1 MNFIEDKEL
10 NLKQEGNDL
19 LNGRS
24 YSETLK
30 QIIQNA
36 PEKGTFTIGLFGEWG
51 SGKSSI
57 IKTVKDDLTKNKKEY
72 GNIKFVI
79 YDAWKYVN
87 DSFRRMFLLN
97 LQKELGLGRTDLMEK
112 FYCNITTDKK
122 IELKLSTNH
131 FTMVSLGSLFALIV
145 SVILMTTMKNGS
157 TNAAINATFIVS
169 LMSLL
174 TSLIF
179 KCFNELKTSL
189 NTPYL
194 FAPEQFDDC
203 FKDIISKV
211 LKENAFKTIK
221 NWVTGN
227 KKSDK
232 LIIVIDNI
240 DRCNCETA
248 YELLTNIKNF
258 MGDYNDLI
266 FIIPIDD
273 KALKKH
279 LINDK
284 NEDKDAEEFLRKF
297 FNVEL
302 RIKPLENVELF
313 DFANR
318 LNTKHQLNLTPDTI
332 NIVANEYATNP
343 RRIIQLFNNLSAELN
358 ILSQNCDEKFL
369 KENQSIICKALI
381 IREEWSE
388 YYNLIKKDNKLLKV
402 KNYEPSSNSDPQKYK
417 ELNMFLNKT
426 YCLTSDTKL
435 PVIEKILSNSNA
447 FHELPKTIID
457 SVALSNIKQ
466 LIEYVQASSENLEL
480 SIKYLLD
487 RLEKSINRKT
497 YGSETV
503 QMFVSL
509 LAINENNNLTST
521 NNKKIQTAISGQI
534 KNFLTYIPE
543 EYFSFLT
550 QYINDLNSNNYLIDE
565 INQYMEESL
574 KEDDET
580 DNFAYKL
587 YKSILLNCNDIKNLK
602 NKFKIW
608 YSISDTNLPDLDIKD
623 KIQSVLTDE
632 LIIFILSRAANTNE
646 DSWVFDDLEYLAQYG
661 KLSEKQKDLIFT
673 FFNSKTP
680 AFNGSNAQELLN
692 ALRFITKILKYIKIN
707 GNQSFMNF
715 YENTFRQQ
723 QVSYRQQTILQ
734 TVTSEDDLKT
744 IIDFLILTYISGY
757 NVPATQD
764 KLKILFDTYPELQSY
779 ILASIKN
786 ICDKGIQIFPL
797 QYIVFKTS
805 EISET
810 SLFLLSKI
818 VKEKDDNGK
827 YHIEDSSVKTKLDY
841 LVKNLV
847 KEEYNVQINK
857 FFENNIDD
865 SRIKDLLVKTISSAN
880 RETIISLSLKLQSIA
895 FDKICEDIQLYKN
908 EKSLLEAIA
917 TSKTKKHI
925 SALIQ
930 LIKELIVTKND
941 FEYWKSLYERIDEKS
956 IPVKDKKII
965 QTVLDAELEEEKE
978 QIA

>member
-10 NLKQEGNDL
+10 NLKKEGNDL
-19 LNGRS
+19 LNGKS

-30 QIIQNA
+30 QIIQNT
-36 PEKGTFTIGLFGEWG
+36 PKKGTFCIGLFGEWG

-57 IKTVKDDLTKNKKEY
+57 IKTVKDDITKNKKEY
-72 GNIKFVI
+72 GNTKFVI

-97 LQKELGLGRTDLMEK
+97 LQEELGLERSNLMEK
-112 FYCNITTDKK
+112 FYCNKSVEQK
-122 IELKLSTNH
+122 IELKFSSKH
-131 FTMVSLGSLFALIV
+131 FNFTIIISLLLLIV
-145 SVILMTTMKNGS
+145 SSILMSKLDN
-157 TNAAINATFIVS
+157 NVAINATFIVS
-169 LMSLL
+169 LVSFL
-174 TSLIF
+174 TTLIF
-179 KCFNELKTSL
+179 KCFNELKTSS
-189 NTPYL
+189 NIPYL
-194 FAPEQFDDC
+194 FAPEQFEDC
-203 FKDIISKV
+203 FMDIISKALRKNSLIKAIKHWV
-211 LKENAFKTIK
+211 LGKCEN
-221 NWVTGN
+221 
-227 KKSDK
+227 DK
-232 LIIVIDNI
+232 LVIVIDNI

-258 MGDYNDLI
+258 MGNYDGLI

-284 NEDKDAEEFLRKF
+284 NSDKDAEEFLRKF

-313 DFANR
+313 DFANS
-318 LNTKHQLNLTPDTI
+318 LNKKHQMNLTPDTI

-388 YYNLIKKDNKLLKV
+388 YYNMIKKDNKLLKV
-402 KNYEPSSNSDPQKYK
+402 KNYEPNSNEDTKKYK
-417 ELNMFLNKT
+417 ELNIFLNKT
-426 YCLTSDTKL
+426 YCLTTDTKL

-447 FHELPKTIID
+447 FHEFPKTIID
-457 SVALSNIKQ
+457 SVASFNIKQ
-466 LIEYVQASSENLEL
+466 LIEYTQTSSENREL

-487 RLEKSINRKT
+487 KLEKSVNKQT
-497 YGSETV
+497 YRSETV

-509 LAINENNNLTST
+509 LAINENNKLTST
-521 NNKKIQTAISGQI
+521 NNKKIQTAIFEQI
-534 KNFLTYIPE
+534 KNFLTHIPE
-543 EYFSFLT
+543 EYFLLLT
-550 QYINDLNSNNYLIDE
+550 QYINDLGPDNYLMEE
-565 INQYMEESL
+565 ISQYMEERL
-574 KEDDET
+574 KEDDGT

-587 YKSILLNCNDIKNLK
+587 YKLILLNCNDIKKLRNT
-602 NKFKIW
+602 FKIW
-608 YSISDTNLPDLDIKD
+608 YSISDTNLPDLDIKN

-632 LIIFILSRAANTNE
+632 LIIFILSGTTNTNE
-646 DSWVFDDLEYLAQYG
+646 DSWVFDDIEYLAQYG
-661 KLSEKQKDLIFT
+661 KLSERQKDLIFT
-673 FFNSKTP
+673 FFNSKTS
-680 AFNGSNAQELLN
+680 AFNGSNDQELLN
-692 ALRFITKILKYIKIN
+692 SLRFITKMLKYVKIN
-707 GNQSFMNF
+707 KNKAFMNF

-723 QVSYRQQTILQ
+723 QVSYQQRTILQ
-734 TVTSEDDLKT
+734 TVTNEDDLRT

-757 NVPATQD
+757 NTPATQD
-764 KLKILFDTYPELQSY
+764 KLRVLFDTYSELQAY

-786 ICDKGIQIFPL
+786 ICDNGIQIFPL

-818 VKEKDDNGK
+818 VKEKDDKGE
-827 YHIEDSSVKTKLDY
+827 YHIEDSSVKTKIDY
-841 LVKNLV
+841 LVKNLT
-847 KEEYNVQINK
+847 KEEYNVQINS

-865 SRIKDLLVKTISSAN
+865 SRIKELLIQTISSAN
-880 RETIISLSLKLQSIA
+880 RETIVSLSLKLQSNA
-895 FDKICEDIQLYKN
+895 FDKICENIQLYKN

-925 SALIQ
+925 SALTQ
-930 LIKELIVTKND
+930 LIKENLIAKNE
-941 FEYWKSLYERIDEKS
+941 FEYWKELYEKIDEKN
-956 IPVKDKKII
+956 IPAKDKKII
-965 QTVLDAELEEEKE
+965 QTVFDAELEDEKE
-978 QIA
+978 QTI

>member
-10 NLKQEGNDL
+10 NLKKEGNDL
-19 LNGRS
+19 LNGKS

-30 QIIQNA
+30 QIIQNT
-36 PEKGTFTIGLFGEWG
+36 PKKGTFCIGLFGEWG

-57 IKTVKDDLTKNKKEY
+57 IKTVKDDITKNKKEY
-72 GNIKFVI
+72 GNTKFVI

-97 LQKELGLGRTDLMEK
+97 LQEELGLERSNLMEK
-112 FYCNITTDKK
+112 FYCNKSVEQK
-122 IELKLSTNH
+122 IELKFSSKH
-131 FTMVSLGSLFALIV
+131 FNFIIIISLLLLIV
-145 SVILMTTMKNGS
+145 SSILMSKLDN
-157 TNAAINATFIVS
+157 NVAINATFIVS
-169 LMSLL
+169 LVSFL
-174 TSLIF
+174 TTLIF
-179 KCFNELKTSL
+179 KCFNELKTSS
-189 NTPYL
+189 NIPYL
-194 FAPEQFDDC
+194 FAPEQFEDC
-203 FKDIISKV
+203 FMDIISKALRKNSLIKAIKHWV
-211 LKENAFKTIK
+211 LGKCEN
-221 NWVTGN
+221 
-227 KKSDK
+227 DK
-232 LIIVIDNI
+232 LVIVIDNI

-258 MGDYNDLI
+258 MGNYDGLI

-284 NEDKDAEEFLRKF
+284 NSDKDAEEFLRKF

-313 DFANR
+313 DFANS
-318 LNTKHQLNLTPDTI
+318 LNKKHQMNLTPDTI

-388 YYNLIKKDNKLLKV
+388 YYNLIKKDNKLLKA
-402 KNYEPSSNSDPQKYK
+402 KNYKPNSNEDTQKYK
-417 ELNMFLNKT
+417 ELNIFLNKT
-426 YCLTSDTKL
+426 YCLTTDTKL
-435 PVIEKILSNSNA
+435 PVIEKILSNSNT
-447 FHELPKTIID
+447 FHEFPKTIMD
-457 SVALSNIKQ
+457 SVVSFNIKQ
-466 LIEYVQASSENLEL
+466 LIEYTQTSSENLEL

-487 RLEKSINRKT
+487 RLEKSINKQT

-509 LAINENNNLTST
+509 LAINENNKLTST
-521 NNKKIQTAISGQI
+521 NNKKIQTAIFGQV
-534 KNFLTYIPE
+534 KNFLTFVPE
-543 EYFSFLT
+543 EYFPFLT
-550 QYINDLNSNNYLIDE
+550 QYINDLDSNNYLIDE
-565 INQYMEESL
+565 INQYMEENL

-587 YKSILLNCNDIKNLK
+587 YKSILLNCNDIKKLK

-608 YSISDTNLPDLDIKD
+608 YSISDTNLPNLDIKD

-632 LIIFILSRAANTNE
+632 LIIFILSGTTNTNE

-673 FFNSKTP
+673 FFNSKTS
-680 AFNGSNAQELLN
+680 AFNGSNDQELLN
-692 ALRFITKILKYIKIN
+692 SLRFITKMLKYVKIN
-707 GNQSFMNF
+707 KNKAFMNF

-723 QVSYRQQTILQ
+723 QVSYQQRTILQ
-734 TVTSEDDLKT
+734 TVTNEDDLRT

-757 NVPATQD
+757 NTPAIQD
-764 KLKILFDTYPELQSY
+764 KLRVLFDTYSELQAY

-786 ICDKGIQIFPL
+786 ICDNGIQIFPL

-818 VKEKDDNGK
+818 VKEKDDKGE
-827 YHIEDSSVKTKLDY
+827 YHIEDSSVKTKIDY
-841 LVKNLV
+841 LVKNLT
-847 KEEYNVQINK
+847 KEEYNVQINN
-857 FFENNIDD
+857 FFENNIAD
-865 SRIKDLLVKTISSAN
+865 SRIKELLIQTISSAN
-880 RETIISLSLKLQSIA
+880 RETIVSLSLKLQSNA
-895 FDKICEDIQLYKN
+895 FDKICENIQLYKN

-925 SALIQ
+925 SALTQ
-930 LIKELIVTKND
+930 LIKENLIAKNE
-941 FEYWKSLYERIDEKS
+941 FEYWKELYEKIDEKN
-956 IPVKDKKII
+956 IPAKDKKII
-965 QTVLDAELEEEKE
+965 QTVFDAELEDEKE
-978 QIA
+978 QAI

>member
-10 NLKQEGNDL
+10 NLKKEGNDL
-19 LNGRS
+19 LNGKS

-30 QIIQNA
+30 QIIQNT
-36 PEKGTFTIGLFGEWG
+36 PKKGTFCIGLFGEWG

-57 IKTVKDDLTKNKKEY
+57 IKTVKDDITKNKKEY
-72 GNIKFVI
+72 GNTKFVI

-97 LQKELGLGRTDLMEK
+97 LQEELGLERSNLMEK
-112 FYCNITTDKK
+112 FYCNKSVEQK
-122 IELKLSTNH
+122 IELKFSSKH
-131 FTMVSLGSLFALIV
+131 FNFIIIISLLLLIV
-145 SVILMTTMKNGS
+145 SSILMSKLDN
-157 TNAAINATFIVS
+157 NVAINATFIVS
-169 LMSLL
+169 LVSFL
-174 TSLIF
+174 TTLIF
-179 KCFNELKTSL
+179 KCFNELKTSS
-189 NTPYL
+189 NIPYL
-194 FAPEQFDDC
+194 FAPEQFEDC
-203 FKDIISKV
+203 FMDIISKALRKNSLIKAIKHWV
-211 LKENAFKTIK
+211 LGKCEN
-221 NWVTGN
+221 
-227 KKSDK
+227 DK
-232 LIIVIDNI
+232 LVIVIDNI

-258 MGDYNDLI
+258 MGNYDGLI

-284 NEDKDAEEFLRKF
+284 NSDKDAEEFLRKF

-313 DFANR
+313 DFANS
-318 LNTKHQLNLTPDTI
+318 LNKKHQMNLTPDTI

-388 YYNLIKKDNKLLKV
+388 YYNMIKKDNKLLKV
-402 KNYEPSSNSDPQKYK
+402 KNYEPNSNGDTQKYK
-417 ELNMFLNKT
+417 ELNIFLNKT
-426 YCLTSDTKL
+426 YCLTTDTKL

-447 FHELPKTIID
+447 FHEFPKTIID
-457 SVALSNIKQ
+457 SVTSFNIKQ
-466 LIEYVQASSENLEL
+466 LIEYTQTSSENREL

-487 RLEKSINRKT
+487 KLEKSVNKQT
-497 YGSETV
+497 YRSETV

-509 LAINENNNLTST
+509 LAINENNKLTST
-521 NNKKIQTAISGQI
+521 NNKKIQTAIFEQI
-534 KNFLTYIPE
+534 KNFLTHIPE
-543 EYFSFLT
+543 EYFLLLT
-550 QYINDLNSNNYLIDE
+550 QYINDLGPDNYLMEE
-565 INQYMEESL
+565 ISQYMEERL
-574 KEDDET
+574 KEDDGT

-587 YKSILLNCNDIKNLK
+587 YKLLLLNCNDIKKLRNT
-602 NKFKIW
+602 FKIW
-608 YSISDTNLPDLDIKD
+608 YSISDTNLPDLDIKN

-632 LIIFILSRAANTNE
+632 LIIFILSGTTNTNE
-646 DSWVFDDLEYLAQYG
+646 DSWVFDDIEYLAQYG
-661 KLSEKQKDLIFT
+661 KLSERQKDLIFT
-673 FFNSKTP
+673 FFNSNTS
-680 AFNGSNAQELLN
+680 AFNGSNDQELLN
-692 ALRFITKILKYIKIN
+692 SLRFITKMLKYVKIN
-707 GNQSFMNF
+707 KNKAFMNF

-723 QVSYRQQTILQ
+723 QVSYQQRTILQ
-734 TVTSEDDLKT
+734 TVTNEDDLRT

-757 NVPATQD
+757 NTPAIQD
-764 KLKILFDTYPELQSY
+764 KLRVLFDTYSELQAY

-786 ICDKGIQIFPL
+786 ICDNGIQIFPL

-818 VKEKDDNGK
+818 VKEKDDKGE
-827 YHIEDSSVKTKLDY
+827 YHIEDSSVKTKIDY
-841 LVKNLV
+841 LVKNLT
-847 KEEYNVQINK
+847 KEEYNVQINS

-865 SRIKDLLVKTISSAN
+865 SRIKELLIQTISSAN
-880 RETIISLSLKLQSIA
+880 RETIVSLSLKLQSNA
-895 FDKICEDIQLYKN
+895 FDKICENIQLYKN

-925 SALIQ
+925 SALTQ
-930 LIKELIVTKND
+930 LIKENLIAKNE
-941 FEYWKSLYERIDEKS
+941 FEYWKELYEKIDEKN
-956 IPVKDKKII
+956 IPTKDKKII
-965 QTVLDAELEEEKE
+965 QTVFDAELEDEKE
-978 QIA
+978 QAI

>member
-10 NLKQEGNDL
+10 NLKKEGNDL
-19 LNGRS
+19 LNGKS

-30 QIIQNA
+30 QIIQNT
-36 PEKGTFTIGLFGEWG
+36 PKKGTFCIGLFGEWG

-57 IKTVKDDLTKNKKEY
+57 IKTVKDDITKNKKEY
-72 GNIKFVI
+72 GNTKFVI

-97 LQKELGLGRTDLMEK
+97 LQEELGLERSNLMEK
-112 FYCNITTDKK
+112 FYCNKSVEQK
-122 IELKLSTNH
+122 IELKFSSKH
-131 FTMVSLGSLFALIV
+131 FNFTIIISLLLLIV
-145 SVILMTTMKNGS
+145 SSILMSKLDN
-157 TNAAINATFIVS
+157 NVAINATFVVS
-169 LMSLL
+169 LVSFL
-174 TSLIF
+174 TTLIF
-179 KCFNELKTSL
+179 KCFNELKTSS
-189 NTPYL
+189 NIPYL
-194 FAPEQFDDC
+194 FAPEQFEDC
-203 FKDIISKV
+203 FMDIISKALRKNSLIKAIKHWV
-211 LKENAFKTIK
+211 LGKCEN
-221 NWVTGN
+221 
-227 KKSDK
+227 DK
-232 LIIVIDNI
+232 LVIVIDNI

-258 MGDYNDLI
+258 MGNYDGLI

-284 NEDKDAEEFLRKF
+284 NSDKDAEEFLRKF

-313 DFANR
+313 DFANS
-318 LNTKHQLNLTPDTI
+318 LNKKHQMNLTPDTI

-388 YYNLIKKDNKLLKV
+388 YYNMIKKDNKLLKV
-402 KNYEPSSNSDPQKYK
+402 KNYEPNSNEDTKKYK
-417 ELNMFLNKT
+417 ELNIFLNKT
-426 YCLTSDTKL
+426 YCLTTDTKL

-447 FHELPKTIID
+447 FHEFPKTIID
-457 SVALSNIKQ
+457 SVASFNIKQ
-466 LIEYVQASSENLEL
+466 LIEYTQTSSENREL

-487 RLEKSINRKT
+487 KLEKSVNKQT
-497 YGSETV
+497 YRSETV

-509 LAINENNNLTST
+509 LAINKNNKLTST
-521 NNKKIQTAISGQI
+521 NNKKIQTAIFEQI
-534 KNFLTYIPE
+534 KNFLTHIPE
-543 EYFSFLT
+543 EYFLLLT
-550 QYINDLNSNNYLIDE
+550 QYINDLGPDNYLMEE
-565 INQYMEESL
+565 ISQYMEERL
-574 KEDDET
+574 KEDDGT

-587 YKSILLNCNDIKNLK
+587 YKLILLNCNDIKKLRNT
-602 NKFKIW
+602 FKIW
-608 YSISDTNLPDLDIKD
+608 YSISDTNLPDLDIKN

-632 LIIFILSRAANTNE
+632 LIIFILSGTTNTNE
-646 DSWVFDDLEYLAQYG
+646 DSWVFDDIEYLAQYG
-661 KLSEKQKDLIFT
+661 KLSERQKDLIFT
-673 FFNSKTP
+673 FFNSKTS
-680 AFNGSNAQELLN
+680 AFNGSNDQELLN
-692 ALRFITKILKYIKIN
+692 SLRFITKMLKYVKIN
-707 GNQSFMNF
+707 KNKAFMNF

-723 QVSYRQQTILQ
+723 QVSYQQRTILQ
-734 TVTSEDDLKT
+734 TVTNEDDLRT

-757 NVPATQD
+757 NTPATQD
-764 KLKILFDTYPELQSY
+764 KLRVLFDTYSELQAY

-786 ICDKGIQIFPL
+786 ICDNGIQIFPL

-818 VKEKDDNGK
+818 VKEKDDKGE
-827 YHIEDSSVKTKLDY
+827 YHIEDSSVKTKIDY
-841 LVKNLV
+841 LVKNLT
-847 KEEYNVQINK
+847 KEEYNVQINS

-865 SRIKDLLVKTISSAN
+865 SRIKELLIQTISSAN
-880 RETIISLSLKLQSIA
+880 RETIVSLSLKLQSNA
-895 FDKICEDIQLYKN
+895 FDKICENIQLYKN

-925 SALIQ
+925 SALTQ
-930 LIKELIVTKND
+930 LIKENLIAKNE
-941 FEYWKSLYERIDEKS
+941 FEYWKELYEKIDEKN
-956 IPVKDKKII
+956 IPAKDKKII
-965 QTVLDAELEEEKE
+965 QTVFDAELEDEKE
-978 QIA
+978 QTI

>member
-10 NLKQEGNDL
+10 NLKKEGNDL
-19 LNGRS
+19 LNGKS

-30 QIIQNA
+30 QIIQNT
-36 PEKGTFTIGLFGEWG
+36 PKKGTFCIGLFGEWG

-57 IKTVKDDLTKNKKEY
+57 IKTVKDDITKNKKEY
-72 GNIKFVI
+72 GNTKFVI

-97 LQKELGLGRTDLMEK
+97 LQEELGLERSNLMEK
-112 FYCNITTDKK
+112 FYCNKSVEQK
-122 IELKLSTNH
+122 IELKFSSKH
-131 FTMVSLGSLFALIV
+131 FNFTIIISLLLLIV
-145 SVILMTTMKNGS
+145 SSILMSKLDN
-157 TNAAINATFIVS
+157 NVAINATFVVS
-169 LMSLL
+169 LVSFL
-174 TSLIF
+174 TTLIF
-179 KCFNELKTSL
+179 KCFNELKTSS
-189 NTPYL
+189 NIPYL
-194 FAPEQFDDC
+194 FAPEQFEDC
-203 FKDIISKV
+203 FMDIISKALRKNSLIKAIKHWV
-211 LKENAFKTIK
+211 LGKCEN
-221 NWVTGN
+221 
-227 KKSDK
+227 DK
-232 LIIVIDNI
+232 LVIVIDNI

-258 MGDYNDLI
+258 MGNYDGLI

-284 NEDKDAEEFLRKF
+284 NSDKDAEEFLRKF

-313 DFANR
+313 DFANS
-318 LNTKHQLNLTPDTI
+318 LNKKHQMNLTPDTI

-388 YYNLIKKDNKLLKV
+388 YYNMIKKDNKLLKV
-402 KNYEPSSNSDPQKYK
+402 KNYEPNSNEDTKKYK
-417 ELNMFLNKT
+417 ELNIFLNKT
-426 YCLTSDTKL
+426 YCLTTDTKL

-447 FHELPKTIID
+447 FHEFPKTIID
-457 SVALSNIKQ
+457 SVASFNIKQ
-466 LIEYVQASSENLEL
+466 LIEYTQTSSENREL

-487 RLEKSINRKT
+487 KLEKSVNKQT
-497 YGSETV
+497 YRSETV

-509 LAINENNNLTST
+509 LAINENNKLTST
-521 NNKKIQTAISGQI
+521 NNKKIQTAIFEQI
-534 KNFLTYIPE
+534 KNFLTHIPE
-543 EYFSFLT
+543 EYFLLLT
-550 QYINDLNSNNYLIDE
+550 QYINDLGPDNYLMEE
-565 INQYMEESL
+565 ISQYMEERL
-574 KEDDET
+574 KEDDGT

-587 YKSILLNCNDIKNLK
+587 YKLILLNCNDIKKLRNT
-602 NKFKIW
+602 FKIW
-608 YSISDTNLPDLDIKD
+608 YSISDTNLPDLDIKN

-632 LIIFILSRAANTNE
+632 LIIFILSGTTNTNE
-646 DSWVFDDLEYLAQYG
+646 DSWVFDDIEYLAQYG
-661 KLSEKQKDLIFT
+661 KLSERQKDLIFT
-673 FFNSKTP
+673 FFNSKTS
-680 AFNGSNAQELLN
+680 AFNGSNDQELLN
-692 ALRFITKILKYIKIN
+692 SLRFITKMLKYVKIN
-707 GNQSFMNF
+707 KNKAFMNF

-723 QVSYRQQTILQ
+723 QVSYQQRTILQ
-734 TVTSEDDLKT
+734 TVTNEDDLRT

-757 NVPATQD
+757 NTPATQD
-764 KLKILFDTYPELQSY
+764 KLRVLFDTYSELQAY

-786 ICDKGIQIFPL
+786 ICDNGIQIFPL

-818 VKEKDDNGK
+818 VKEKDDKGE
-827 YHIEDSSVKTKLDY
+827 YHIEDSSVKTKIDY
-841 LVKNLV
+841 LVKNLT
-847 KEEYNVQINK
+847 KEEYNVQINS

-865 SRIKDLLVKTISSAN
+865 SRIKELLIQTISSAN
-880 RETIISLSLKLQSIA
+880 RETIVSLSLKLQSNA
-895 FDKICEDIQLYKN
+895 FDKICENIQLYKN

-925 SALIQ
+925 SALTQ
-930 LIKELIVTKND
+930 LIKENLIAKNE
-941 FEYWKSLYERIDEKS
+941 FEYWKELYEKIDEKN
-956 IPVKDKKII
+956 IPAKDKKII
-965 QTVLDAELEEEKE
+965 QTVFDAELEDEKE
-978 QIA
+978 QTI